1 MYKFNLFLPFCY
13 KMYKI
18 YINIVNNN
26 KFYYGVELNKNGL
39 WMISIVYI
47 KNIYNKNA
55 PNEEFKITKIP
66 PNISTAAVT
75 YTIVFECNFIDYGD

>member
-1 MYKFNLFLPFCY
+1 
-13 KMYKI
+13 
-18 YINIVNNN
+18 
-26 KFYYGVELNKNGL
+26 LNKNGL

-47 KNIYNKNA
+47 TNIYNKNA

-66 PNISTAAVT
+66 PIISTAAAT

>member
-1 MYKFNLFLPFCY
+1 MF
-13 KMYKI
+13 
-18 YINIVNNN
+18 V
-26 KFYYGVELNKNGL
+26 L

>member
-1 MYKFNLFLPFCY
+1 MYK
-13 KMYKI
+13 
-18 YINIVNNN
+18 YIINNN
-26 KFYYGVELNKNGL
+26 KFYSGVELNKNGL

-66 PNISTAAVT
+66 PIISTAAAT